1 MSPREIEALAE
12 RLFTAIAVGDADTV
26 AACYH
31 PDVQIWHNHSGRV
44 QGLDENLKMLRWLN
58 RTITGFK
65 YDAVERTCF
74 EGGFVQR
81 HVLRGTVVD
90 QTIEAPTC
98 MVGQVRD
105 GKVFRLHEYM
115 DSAHI
120 APLLRR

>member
-1 MSPREIEALAE
+1 MSPQEIDALAQ
-12 RLFTAIAVGDADTV
+12 RLFAAIAAGDANTV
-26 AACYH
+26 ADCYH
-31 PDVQIWHNHSGRV
+31 PDVQIWHNYSGRV
-44 QGLDENLKMLRWLN
+44 QARDENLKMLRWLS
-58 RTITGFK
+58 RTIVGFQ

-81 HVLRGTVVD
+81 HVLRGKVGD
-90 QTIEAPTC
+90 AAIDAPTC

-115 DSAHI
+115 DSAHV